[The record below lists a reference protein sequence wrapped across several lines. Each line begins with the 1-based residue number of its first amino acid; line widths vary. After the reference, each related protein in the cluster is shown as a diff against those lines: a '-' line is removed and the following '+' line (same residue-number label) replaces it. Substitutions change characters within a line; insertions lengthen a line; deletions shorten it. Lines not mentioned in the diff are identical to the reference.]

1 MATINGTPSLFKTPE
16 VPTTGITTDY
26 ETSLTEQVQF
36 AREMATD
43 TEPTGF
49 DWYNDPEVQADLNAW
64 HDSLDT
70 PEAQEQRDAWCDEQE
85 RAELERREAELERQA
100 EAAEL
105 ASLGDSARHAIAGH
119 DAVWQAGG
127 QI

>member
-1 MATINGTPSLFKTPE
+1 MQTATINGKSSVFLSPVTP
-16 VPTTGITTDY
+16 VPVIDQPTY
-26 ETSLTEQVQF
+26 F
-36 AREMATD
+36 ADAVRVATEMATD
-43 TEPTGF
+43 TEPTDF

-105 ASLGDSARHAIAGH
+105 ASLGESGQHAIAGH

-127 QI
+127 EI